1 MKKIV
6 IRKVLFG
13 LMFMFLSGSAFAQQV
28 KAIFIEWQDFAT
40 LTFYSIPC
48 DQFRSQF
55 EETKETKKIVD
66 KASIAKYLTQTKF
79 FSIEKGIEQLGIRGI
94 ITFQFKSLKVEYCF
108 DKFGNFYKNG
118 VIYRNDRLFE
128 LIKDAIETSRS
139 NK

>member
-1 MKKIV
+1 LIYEKNSNKEGV
-6 IRKVLFG
+6 IWLNVHV
-13 LMFMFLSGSAFAQQV
+13 LSGSAFAQQV

-79 FSIEKGIEQLGIRGI
+79 FSIEKGIEQLG
-94 ITFQFKSLKVEYCF
+94 FPV
-108 DKFGNFYKNG
+108 
-118 VIYRNDRLFE
+118 
-128 LIKDAIETSRS
+128 
-139 NK
+139 